1 LAKASAIE
9 PIVVSSKDMAGL
21 VARIKA
27 HSGNLLVVGHSNTV
41 PEIVKALGGE
51 AVAIGDSDYDN
62 LFVLTATQ
70 SLRLHYR

>member
-27 HSGNLLVVGHSNTV
+27 QSGNLLVVGHSNTV